1 MRGEAGLILSVT
13 ELFKTRLPMLWRKKT
28 QEMKQILY
36 FKALSS
42 QFLWHF
48 TVIITVFT
56 DTEIYCPH
64 LSQEFSFRLTRPN
77 CPAPSL
83 EKKAPHSSTP
93 VNESFMKIAVL
104 WNRAHAAVRRRGA
117 SSLSCESL
125 ACSLPQ
131 PEVIMTETHQD
142 ADLWSAACTQFEPRW
157 FRCHEVS
164 I

>member
-13 ELFKTRLPMLWRKKT
+13 EQFKTCLPMLWRKKM
-28 QEMKQILY
+28 QEMKRILY

-42 QFLWHF
+42 QFIGTFYCNNNCIHWYGDILP
-48 TVIITVFT
+48 TLVSGVFFP
-56 DTEIYCPH
+56 PH
-64 LSQEFSFRLTRPN
+64 QAELPGSISW
-77 CPAPSL
+77 
-83 EKKAPHSSTP
+83 KKAPHSSTP